1 MPRVTFHQLHVGE
14 LVNHIKDS
22 RLDFCNDSAH
32 SGILTGSLLPLLCS
46 LLEQSYL
53 KLTDGQDVYVK
64 LVDIVPKIAASLQEQ
79 HDGPKSL
86 HQYLKLKILL
96 SLDFGHSGPL
106 CHLLLVILASW
117 TLVSFFYADGIHAA
131 EALQKDCSRIVC
143 YLKLLRLY
151 FHDLLHEPIMWM
163 LWLQPNHGLRKSWV
177 KFHLKQPCHRTLFK
191 KVCHIKKI
199 CGILFWT
206 EYAGMVAWGGIWPM
220 TSEDHDFVE
229 VFKNRQVRSDIL

>member
-86 HQYLKLKILL
+86 HQYLKHKILL
-96 SLDFGHSGPL
+96 SLDFRLRTFWAPASLVASYSGFMNTCFIFL
-106 CHLLLVILASW
+106 CRW
-117 TLVSFFYADGIHAA
+117 Y
-131 EALQKDCSRIVC
+131 
-143 YLKLLRLY
+143 
-151 FHDLLHEPIMWM
+151 W
-163 LWLQPNHGLRKSWV
+163 
-177 KFHLKQPCHRTLFK
+177 
-191 KVCHIKKI
+191 
-199 CGILFWT
+199 CG
-206 EYAGMVAWGGIWPM
+206 
-220 TSEDHDFVE
+220 
-229 VFKNRQVRSDIL
+229 